1 MAYTT
6 RRDLPRNGAAGP
18 TSSLLGSTVAQ
29 DSSPAA
35 ISANT
40 GPVHG
45 STCNLAVA
53 RRIKSFTRVHLNT
66 RQLTFLVRLNE
77 ESRLSR
83 AASAAGLT
91 QSAASKVLRQV
102 ESALGVQLFE
112 RHPRGV
118 IPTCYGEIL
127 LRHARLALSELGL
140 AYEEIAALKSGFAGK
155 AAIGTVTNPATSL
168 VPMAVGRVK
177 QRYPDIVIHIDVDSS
192 RQLVQKLQQGT
203 LDIVVGRVLEAAG
216 ADALVYEPLADDE
229 PHAII
234 ASADHPLAGRK
245 DVQLKELIEHPW
257 ILPPAGSLVRDKM
270 AAKLVEQGLPLPT
283 NIVETTSLP
292 VITALLRQS
301 NMIVALPEE
310 AVQDLCEAGFLT
322 LLVRNQ
328 PLGVGAFGLITRREH
343 KLSRAAQLMLN
354 TLRELAGQVYP
365 APRRA
370 AARLKA

>member
-1 MAYTT
+1 MAHIT

-18 TSSLLGSTVAQ
+18 ASSLIESTLAR
-29 DSSPAA
+29 DSSPTP
-35 ISANT
+35 ISGSI
-40 GPVHG
+40 GPAHG
-45 STCNLAVA
+45 STSNLAVA

-102 ESALGVQLFE
+102 EAALGVQLFE
-112 RHPRGV
+112 RHARGV
-118 IPTCYGEIL
+118 VPTCYGEIL

-155 AAIGTVTNPATSL
+155 VAIGTVTNPATSL

-177 QRYPDIVIHIDVDSS
+177 QRHPDIVINIDVDSS
-192 RQLVQKLQQGT
+192 KQLVQKLLQGT
-203 LDIVVGRVLEAAG
+203 FDIVVGRVLDAAG

-234 ASADHPLAGRK
+234 ASVDHPLAGRR
-245 DVQLKELIEHPW
+245 DVQLKELIEQPW
-257 ILPPAGSLVRDKM
+257 IFPPAGSLVRDKM
-270 AAKLVEQGLPLPT
+270 TAKLVEQGLPLPT
-283 NIVETTSLP
+283 NIVETASLP
-292 VITALLRQS
+292 VITALLRQN

-310 AVQDLCEAGFLT
+310 TVQDLCEAGLLT
-322 LLVRNQ
+322 ALVRNL

-343 KLSRAAQLMLN
+343 KLSLAAQLMLN

-365 APRRA
+365 APRRVPV
-370 AARLKA
+370 RLKA